1 MRKVIKIKDINTL
14 EETDAYMLYP
24 QLKGR
29 KNNAEKS
36 LSNINVAMMNAKFIE
51 AVENIVEEH
60 GDPNLQSY
68 FTDQMLRGDLDL
80 SDLKPEEI
88 LRKIIFPN

>member
-1 MRKVIKIKDINTL
+1 MRKVIKLKEVNTL

-29 KNNAEKS
+29 KINAEKS
-36 LSNINVAMMNAKFIE
+36 LSNIDRAMMNAEFVE
-51 AVENIVEEH
+51 AVENIVEKH
-60 GDPNLQSY
+60 GDENLQSY

-88 LRKIIFPN
+88 LRKIIFSN